1 MLNLKYVLDKLER
14 LLLPE
19 EFLIL
24 LLRYSLFHLRFPPTD
39 LDTGKA
45 KELKAIS
52 AHYGS
57 QQ

>member
-14 LLLPE
+14 LLLPD

-57 QQ
+57 